1 MSVAKQWYI
10 LLQEQEERICIH
22 QGGKKNRHNSTYFQI
37 FQVSI
42 IYIPYLYFLLK
53 YQKDGAEYTRV
64 CYALLACEDFG
75 KYSDA

>member
-22 QGGKKNRHNSTYFQI
+22 QGGKNRHNSTYFQI

-64 CYALLACEDFG
+64 CYTLLACEDFG